1 MHGAAYLWVRD
12 HAPDE
17 PGHVLDIGGRN
28 VNGSP
33 RSCFPEAASYTV
45 LDIMPGEGVDIVAD
59 AATWQPN
66 RVYDTI
72 VCCEVFEHTPDWP
85 KILHTCERA
94 LSPSG
99 TLILTMAGPGRGEH
113 SAHDGQ
119 ALRPGEHYANVS
131 SSTLL
136 LAAKDAGFRNVYVTV
151 RGADTRAVIEK

>member
-1 MHGAAYLWVRD
+1 VHGAAYLWVRD

-33 RSCFPEAASYTV
+33 RASFPEAASYTV

-72 VCCEVFEHTPDWP
+72 VCCEVFEHTPSWP
-85 KILHTCERA
+85 EILVTCGRA
-94 LSPSG
+94 LSPIG
-99 TLILTMAGPGRGEH
+99 TLIVTTAGPGRGEH
-113 SAHDGQ
+113 SAIDGG
-119 ALRPGEHYANVS
+119 ALRPGEYYGNVHPDE
-131 SSTLL
+131 LL
-136 LAAKDAGFRNVYVTV
+136 LAAKEAGFGQAYVNVL
-151 RGADTRAVIEK
+151 GADVRAVIEK